1 MRPLSLSMSAFGP
14 FASTQSLDFTALGTN
29 PLFLINGPTG
39 AGKTTLLDGICFA
52 LYGKTTGNEREG
64 SQMRCDMADDNLLTE
79 VTFSFQL
86 GSNSYRIRRVP
97 EQDRV
102 KKSGDGSTVQ
112 KPEAQLYKIDA
123 DGNESLLVASKVS
136 EATAEIEALT
146 GLDVEQFRQ
155 VMVLPQGKFREL
167 LMADSKAR
175 EQIFSQLFQTHIYRR
190 IEDSLKSKAADIR
203 ALVKDQRSRRDG
215 ILQSADIS
223 SDDELTNELARLT
236 PELEVAQSTKEQ
248 ALQQQQLIIKLSDA
262 AQHLLADFTQL
273 DVLTRTAAE
282 LSAQQDSI
290 KAKNHAM
297 DLAKQAQRLEPI
309 VEVFL
314 AREQESKSAN
324 LNLNHTKTALLNA
337 KQAFEKSELEA
348 VDLPVLEARLLEKE
362 QAKQQLNTLGPQ
374 LRELDRLTKTAEQE
388 QLLLTKAKAKF
399 LASKNELT
407 AVSQKRYELEST
419 LPQLQASSETRLS
432 LQQSH
437 QQQQQLL
444 FAYQQWQHVTARV
457 ALTQEKLAKAK
468 AQGQQLNIQHQQA
481 QIAYKTLLLT
491 WHQGQAAI
499 LARQLQS
506 DEPCPVCG
514 SKIHPQPAQ
523 SQEALPSDEA
533 LQLAQE
539 AETHAQDMLSKA
551 RAEYRGFQTQ
561 LETLQQQ
568 AQDLA
573 TQLGAAVDVS
583 LDEHTH
589 TLSQLAFSLTTA
601 EQAHLNLQQL
611 QQDIVLL
618 QMQETQ
624 LQQKLEQGQAQE
636 NASQSK
642 VDVLQGQ
649 LAQMQQNVPKELATL
664 EALNATTAQNQ
675 QDISQIKQQIT
686 SIRELQLQT
695 GQAFVAAKA
704 ALNGAENTAEAA
716 LAQLTRAQQQL
727 DKQLVAAGFTDQ
739 HALLEAMLDEQ
750 QLHLLVSE
758 IEAYQQQCALIQAQC
773 ELLTLKLKDKVPP
786 DSTKL
791 AAELEIAQ
799 QALHT
804 AEQAWQRLHTRA
816 ALLLQTQ
823 TQLNIADTKAKS
835 LEDEYAVIGTLA
847 DVANGNT
854 GNKISLQRFVLSV
867 LLDDVLLEAS
877 HRLHLMSKGRYR
889 LLRKEDRAKGNK
901 ASGLEL
907 EVEDAYT
914 SKVRPVATLSGG
926 ESFMAALSMAL
937 GLSDVVQAYAGGIKL
952 DTLFIDEGFGSLDQD
967 SLELAIRTLMDLQSS
982 GRMIGVIS
990 HVSEMKEQINT
1001 RIDINKT
1008 SHGSE
1013 MTVVLP

>member
-86 GSNSYRIRRVP
+86 GSNHYRIRRVP

-215 ILQSADIS
+215 ILQSAAVA
-223 SDDELTNELARLT
+223 SDDELNNELAKLA
-236 PELEVAQSTKEQ
+236 PELEVAQSAKEQ
-248 ALQQQQLIIKLSDA
+248 ALQQQQLIIKRGDA

-282 LSAQQDSI
+282 LSAQQNNI
-290 KAKNHAM
+290 KAKSHAVE
-297 DLAKQAQRLEPI
+297 LAKQAQRLGPI

-314 AREQESKSAN
+314 SREQESKSAN
-324 LNLNHTKTALLNA
+324 LNLNHTKTALLNT
-337 KQAFEKSELEA
+337 KQAFESAELKA
-348 VDLPVLEARLLEKE
+348 TGLPVLEAQLLEKE
-362 QAKQQLNTLGPQ
+362 QAKPQLNALGPQ
-374 LRELDRLTKTAEQE
+374 LRELDKLTKTVEQE
-388 QLLLTKAKAKF
+388 QQLLTKAKAQF
-399 LASKNELT
+399 LASKNELS
-407 AVSQKRYELEST
+407 AVSQKRRELEST
-419 LPQLQASSETRLS
+419 LPPLQASSETRLS

-444 FAYQQWQHVTARV
+444 SAYQQWQQVAVRV
-457 ALTQEKLAKAK
+457 ASTLAKLDKAK
-468 AQGQQLNIQHQQA
+468 AQGQLLNTQHQQA
-481 QIAYKTLLLT
+481 QIAHKTLLLT

-499 LARQLQS
+499 LARQLQQ

-514 SKIHPQPAQ
+514 STIHPQPAQ

-533 LQLAQE
+533 LQLAQDAE
-539 AETHAQDMLSKA
+539 AYAQDMLSKA

-568 AQDLA
+568 SQDLA
-573 TQLGAAVDVS
+573 AQLGVAVDIS

-589 TLSQLAFSLTTA
+589 TLAQLASSLTTA
-601 EQAHLNLQQL
+601 EQAHLSLQQL

-624 LQQKLEQGQAQE
+624 LQQKLEQGHAQE
-636 NASQSK
+636 NTSQSK

-664 EALNATTAQNQ
+664 EVLNAAIAQNQ
-675 QDISQIKQQIT
+675 QDINHVKQQIA

-704 ALNGAENTAEAA
+704 ALNGAENTAETA
-716 LAQLTRAQQQL
+716 LTQLTRAQQQL
-727 DKQLVAAGFTDQ
+727 SQQLLAAGFTDQ
-739 HALLEAMLDEQ
+739 QALLEAMLDEQ
-750 QLHLLVSE
+750 QLHLLASE
-758 IEAYQQQCALIQAQC
+758 IEAYQQQCALIQAQS
-773 ELLTLKLKDKVPP
+773 EQLTLKLKDKVPP

-791 AAELEIAQ
+791 AAELEMAQ

-804 AEQAWQRLHTRA
+804 AEHTWQQLHTRA

-1001 RIDINKT
+1001 RIDIHKT

-1013 MTVVLP
+1013 MVVVLL